1 MWSWARKL
9 VQVRDTR
16 EATARG
22 LAVGFFF
29 GVSLFFGLQMLL
41 AAVVSHLVRGNKV
54 MAVAMTAISNPLTS
68 LPLYS
73 ACYVVG
79 LLIVGS
85 GGTLPDLST
94 LQSLQGLLSLGPR
107 FLGTMLVGTT
117 VVGLVG
123 AVVVYLASH
132 RIVAALA
139 RWQKRRHED
148 SEPGALE
155 RSAQE

>member
-1 MWSWARKL
+1 MWGWARKL

-85 GGTLPDLST
+85 GGSLPDLST

-148 SEPGALE
+148 GEPSALE
-155 RSAQE
+155 GSA

>member
-1 MWSWARKL
+1 MWGWARKL

-148 SEPGALE
+148 SEPSALE
-155 RSAQE
+155 ESA